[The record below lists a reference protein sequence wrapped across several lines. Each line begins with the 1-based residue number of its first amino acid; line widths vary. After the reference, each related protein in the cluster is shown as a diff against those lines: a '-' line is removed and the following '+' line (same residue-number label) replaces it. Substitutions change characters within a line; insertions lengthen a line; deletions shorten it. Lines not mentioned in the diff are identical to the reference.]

1 MYEKLI
7 SKMSV
12 MMIMTRWWRWWS
24 IRIIEDI
31 VPS

>member
-1 MYEKLI
+1 MCEELI
-7 SKMSV
+7 SEMSV

-24 IRIIEDI
+24 IRIIEEI